1 MEVSKKENNESLLEK
16 TEQDEGK
23 KAPHKKLKSKKKIE
37 KLKEIQTL
45 QKEEIDS
52 LKKEVEAKKK
62 EANKNYDKWLRL
74 CAEFD
79 NFKKRIEREKA
90 DFIKYAGEKIV
101 RDLLPIMDDLD
112 RAIKAG
118 KENHKKEDFIKGIEM
133 VVNQIISTFKT
144 HGAKPFDSL
153 GKIFDPN
160 KHQAVSKISTED
172 YEHHTITE
180 EFRKGWMFGD
190 RLIRPAMV
198 VVAENE
204 TKEKDEKSPEGKPS
218 SDKKEE
224 EAKKQ

>member
-16 TEQDEGK
+16 KEQDKGK
-23 KAPHKKLKSKKKIE
+23 KALHKKLKGKKKIE
-37 KLKEIQTL
+37 TLKEIQTL
-45 QKEEIDS
+45 QKEEIES
-52 LKKEVEAKKK
+52 LKKEVEAQKK
-62 EANKNYDKWLRL
+62 EANENYDKWLRL

-79 NFKKRIEREKA
+79 NFRKRIQREKT

-118 KENHKKEDFIKGIEM
+118 KENHKTEDFIKGIEM
-133 VVNQIISTFKT
+133 IENQINNAFKT

-153 GKIFDPN
+153 GQIFDPN
-160 KHQAVSKISTED
+160 KHQAVSKISTKD
-172 YEHHTITE
+172 HEHHSIME
-180 EFRKGWMFGD
+180 ELRKGWMFSD

-204 TKEKDEKSPEGKPS
+204 TKAKDEKAPKDKPS
-218 SDKKEE
+218 ADKIVKE
-224 EAKKQ
+224 KKI

>member
-1 MEVSKKENNESLLEK
+1 MMEVSNKENNESLLEK
-16 TEQDEGK
+16 AEQDEGK
-23 KAPHKKLKSKKKIE
+23 KAPHKKLKGKKKIE
-37 KLKEIQTL
+37 KLKEIQIL
-45 QKEEIDS
+45 QKEKIDS

-62 EANKNYDKWLRL
+62 EANAYYDKWLRL

-79 NFKKRIEREKA
+79 NFKKRIEREKT

-133 VVNQIISTFKT
+133 VVNQIINTFKT

-153 GKIFDPN
+153 GQTFDPN
-160 KHQAVSKISTED
+160 KHQAVSKFSTED
-172 YEHHTITE
+172 HEHHTITE

-204 TKEKDEKSPEGKPS
+204 TKEKDEKGPEDKPLP
-218 SDKKEE
+218 DKVVEE
-224 EAKKQ
+224 KKI